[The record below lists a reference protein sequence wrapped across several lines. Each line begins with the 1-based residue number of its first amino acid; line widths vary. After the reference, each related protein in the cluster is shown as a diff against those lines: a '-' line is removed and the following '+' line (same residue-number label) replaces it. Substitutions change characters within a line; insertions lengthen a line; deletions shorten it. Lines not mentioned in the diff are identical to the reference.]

1 MSALDPLAALAA
13 QRAAILT
20 AIADAA
26 LSLGDVAE
34 LLQTQLSVGDVL
46 AATILPPK
54 GGADL
59 LLILGQQVVAQLPPG
74 VDPGET
80 LLLQVTGFSGNQIL
94 VRNLGVQDPQNP
106 VPTFVPE
113 VALPE
118 GAPVTA
124 TLSTLLPPAPNVA
137 APNTTPPALP
147 ETDAASPSPPAAPE
161 APPVAPPREVFVAAS
176 VRPSNAPPAPA
187 ARPTPEPV
195 AIEAR
200 LAANRAASVEAR
212 GAAPVAPSRPATPAA
227 QAVPPQAAARAPSA
241 PAARVSQPPPSPPAA
256 AQASAAA
263 VRSALREAVFT
274 RPISIPSAPD
284 ASAGKTPA
292 ASTAAPNA
300 PAAQNVPPQ
309 IAVRVALA
317 ANDPG
322 KLLAALRIPSSP
334 LTLAAARIVGDAT
347 SQVTAALRNLQT
359 VLAQSPPADPRVATL
374 QTLTT
379 FLSNLNPANEQAFT
393 AQLSSFIANV
403 FEGAEAKIA
412 AIVRALIEASPP
424 PAPPGQTP
432 APAPPPHASPSDTP
446 VAIAAQARVAERQ
459 AALSADLKEAVVSLV
474 QNPPV
479 QRSPQLTQALTD
491 TLTALT
497 AAQLNVAANN
507 VIDPRAL
514 TLSLPVY
521 FFDEGR
527 ASQVRITRDAGKGK
541 ERLDADNFHIAFV
554 LDTKTLGTVAI
565 DLDTVGRSVKVD
577 VKTDRSSAVERF
589 TDSFPDLR
597 ARLELLRYRIASMA
611 ADVQRAPEP
620 AAVAPPAA
628 PVKRDTNVD
637 LRA

>member
-446 VAIAAQARVAERQ
+446 MAIAAQARVAERQ

-620 AAVAPPAA
+620 APVAPPA
-628 PVKRDTNVD
+628 KRDTNVD